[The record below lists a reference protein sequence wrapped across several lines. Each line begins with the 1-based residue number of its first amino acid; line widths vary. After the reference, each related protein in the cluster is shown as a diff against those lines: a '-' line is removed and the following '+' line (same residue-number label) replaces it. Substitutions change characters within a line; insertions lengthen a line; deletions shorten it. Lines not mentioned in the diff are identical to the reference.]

1 MAKQV
6 IFKQVDPTRL
16 ESLITNVYA
25 HAAFPASDATR
36 LANALVDADLRGVHT
51 HGSRFVPIYLQ
62 SLRQG
67 SIKARP
73 EVLTF
78 RDNGVTVSMDAD
90 NGEGHVVAYKATEL
104 AIERAREYGIC
115 TITVRR
121 IGHVGALAYY
131 SQAAADASCIGFS
144 ATNGGVAMIPPGGR
158 EKICGLNPLS
168 WAVPTKR
175 PWSVNLDMAATVVA
189 GGKLAIAR
197 GRGEKIPLGW
207 AVDPDGNPTTD
218 PVLGLQG
225 GLLPLGGP
233 KGYGISIILDVLV
246 GVLSGGRFGR
256 GLGAPGSGF
265 IIQVIDIERFIP
277 IEEFKAR
284 MEELIVQLKGSAL
297 AQDSKGIFL
306 PGEIEYNL
314 KVERLAKGIPLDD
327 FTRDGLKAEA
337 EAAGLP
343 YDIELD

>member
-1 MAKQV
+1 MTKQD

-16 ESLITNVYA
+16 ESLISNVYA
-25 HAAFPASDATR
+25 HASFPVSDATR
-36 LANALVDADLRGVHT
+36 LAKALVDADLRGVHT

-62 SLRQG
+62 NLRESSL
-67 SIKARP
+67 KARP
-73 EVLTF
+73 EVLTL
-78 RDNGVTVSMDAD
+78 RDDGTTVAMDAD
-90 NGEGHVVAYKATEL
+90 NGEGHVVAYRATEL
-104 AIERAREYGIC
+104 AIERAREHGIC

-131 SQAAADASCIGFS
+131 SQAVADAGCIGFS

-168 WAVPTKR
+168 WAVPTRR
-175 PWSVNLDMAATVVA
+175 PWSVNLDMATSVVA
-189 GGKLAIAR
+189 GGKLRIAQ

-218 PVLGLQG
+218 PVLGFQG
-225 GLLPLGGP
+225 GLLPVGGP
-233 KGYGISIILDVLV
+233 KGYGLSIIIDVLV

-256 GLGAPGSGF
+256 DLGAPGSGF
-265 IIQVIDIERFIP
+265 IIQAIDIERFMP
-277 IEEFKAR
+277 LEEFKAR
-284 MEELIVQLKGSAL
+284 MEELIAQLKGSAL
-297 AQDSKGIFL
+297 APESKGIFL

-314 KVERLAKGIPLDD
+314 KMERLAKGIPLDD
-327 FTRDGLKAEA
+327 FTRDGLRAEA